1 MRVSALLD
9 EATLT
14 AGPDPAVTG
23 LTADSRKVR
32 PGCLFAALPGAK
44 HDGRRFI
51 ADAVRAGAVA
61 VLGPI
66 GTTVPEGIAC
76 IEARNPRRALAI
88 AAARFYAK
96 QPDHIV
102 AVTGTSGKTSTVSFA
117 QQLWTILGER
127 AASLGTLGLV
137 APGLARGGSLTTAD
151 PVALHDDLAQLA
163 ADGVT
168 HLAMEASSH
177 GLDQYRLD
185 GVRLRAAAFTSF
197 SHEHLDYHH
206 TMPAYLAAKLRLFE
220 ELLPAGATA
229 VLNADMDEFADI
241 AARCKRHG
249 LTVIEFGELAVQ
261 LRLMHCEPKHDG
273 QIMIVSAAG
282 HTKNYDLNLVGRFQ
296 AMNVLAAAALVVAC
310 GAPLDR
316 ALAATT
322 QLRGVPGRLEHVA
335 TRANGAA
342 IFVDYAHK
350 PQALEAV
357 LDALRAHARCNLVC
371 VFGCGGDR
379 DAAKRPMMGEIA
391 TRLADRV
398 IVTDDNPR
406 GEDPGF
412 IRRSILVKA
421 PGATEIAGR
430 REAIFRAVADLE
442 AGDVLIIAGK
452 GHEQGQI
459 VGGVVHPFDD
469 AQVARDAVAAADG
482 ARA

>member
-9 EATLT
+9 DAMLT
-14 AGPDPAVTG
+14 AGPDVAVTG

-32 PGCLFAALPGAK
+32 PGDMFAALPGAK

-66 GTTVPEGIAC
+66 GTTAPDGIAC

-88 AAARFYAK
+88 AAARFYGK
-96 QPDHIV
+96 QPDNVV
-102 AVTGTSGKTSTVSFA
+102 AVTGTNGKTSTVSFT
-117 QQLWTILGER
+117 QQLWTILGR
-127 AASLGTLGLV
+127 QAASLGTLGLV
-137 APGLARGGSLTTAD
+137 VPGRTRSGSLTTAD
-151 PVALHDDLAQLA
+151 PVALHDDLAHLA
-163 ADGVT
+163 QDGVT

-177 GLDQYRLD
+177 GLDQFRLD
-185 GVRLRAAAFTSF
+185 GVRLRAGAFTSF

-206 TMPAYLAAKLRLFE
+206 TMAAYLAAKLRLFE

-241 AARCKRHG
+241 ATRCKRRG
-249 LTVIEFGELAVQ
+249 LVVIEFGELAVQ
-261 LRLMHCEPKHDG
+261 LRLMHCEPKAEG

-282 HTKNYDLNLVGRFQ
+282 RTDNYELRLVGRFQ
-296 AMNVLAAAALVVAC
+296 AMNVLAAVALVVAC

-316 ALAATT
+316 TLAATT
-322 QLRGVPGRLEHVA
+322 ELRGVPGRLEHVA

-342 IFVDYAHK
+342 IYVDYAHK
-350 PQALEAV
+350 PQALETV
-357 LDALRAHARCNLVC
+357 LDALRPHARRRLVC

-406 GEDPGF
+406 SEDPAF

-430 REAIFRAVADLE
+430 RDAIFHAVAELE
-442 AGDVLIIAGK
+442 AGDVLVIAGK

-459 VGGVVHPFDD
+459 VGDTVHPFDD
-469 AQVARDAVAAADG
+469 ATVAREAAAVADG

>member
-1 MRVSALLD
+1 MQVSALLD
-9 EATLT
+9 DATLS
-14 AGPDPAVTG
+14 AGPDVAVTG

-32 PGCLFAALPGAK
+32 PGDVFAALPGAR

-61 VLGPI
+61 VLGPV
-66 GTTVPEGIAC
+66 GTTAPSGVAC
-76 IEARNPRRALAI
+76 IEARNPRRAFAV
-88 AAARFYAK
+88 AASRFFAR
-96 QPDHIV
+96 QPDTVV

-117 QQLWTILGER
+117 QQLWTLLGER

-137 APGLARGGSLTTAD
+137 TPERTRSGALTTAD
-151 PVALHDDLAQLA
+151 PATLHADLAQLA

-177 GLDQYRLD
+177 GLAQYRLD

-197 SHEHLDYHH
+197 GHEHLDYHH
-206 TMPAYLAAKLRLFE
+206 TMAAYLAAKLRLFD
-220 ELLPAGATA
+220 ELLPEGATA
-229 VLNADMDEFADI
+229 VLNADMDEFAEV
-241 AARCKRHG
+241 AAHCKRRG
-249 LTVIEFGELAVQ
+249 LPIIEFGELAVQ
-261 LRLMHCEPKHDG
+261 LRLMHCEPKQDG

-282 HTKNYDLNLVGRFQ
+282 RTENHDLKLVGRFQ
-296 AMNVLAAAALVVAC
+296 AMNVLAAVALVTAC
-310 GAPLDR
+310 GVPLDR
-316 ALAATT
+316 ALAATAR
-322 QLRGVPGRLEHVA
+322 LRGVPGRLEHVA

-342 IFVDYAHK
+342 IYVDYAHK
-350 PQALEAV
+350 PQALETV
-357 LDALRAHARCNLVC
+357 LDALRPHTRARLVC

-406 GEDPGF
+406 SEDPAF

-421 PGATEIAGR
+421 PRAREIAGR
-430 REAIFRAVADLE
+430 REAIFQAVAALE
-442 AGDVLIIAGK
+442 TGDVLVVAGK

-459 VGGVVHPFDD
+459 VGDTVHPFDD
-469 AQVARDAVAAADG
+469 ATVAREAVAAADRG
-482 ARA
+482 RA